1 MDSLLQLRET
11 STAQSIHVGKHPSK
25 KNGHCPNSNQ
35 IILASEIKTN
45 MVMMTIIIFRSVTRL
60 SPGLPSVGGTDLH
73 QLLVSI
79 MVMINFQSP
88 ATYDLETTRNTQ

>member
-1 MDSLLQLRET
+1 
-11 STAQSIHVGKHPSK
+11 
-25 KNGHCPNSNQ
+25 
-35 IILASEIKTN
+35 